1 MNNKEKL
8 SAALAEWIMNVAEG
22 VLPQVSIPPT
32 STIGRV
38 MQGFFGIDIASYSI
52 YKELG
57 FLVAP
62 TVKMAIGPM
71 LDKYLSGL
79 DDEKIKEVAMMYADA
94 LRTQAQNNG
103 YVNIFGIQLGA
114 NAFEGLRDILN
125 KHLGI

>member
-1 MNNKEKL
+1 
-8 SAALAEWIMNVAEG
+8 MNVAEG
-22 VLPQVSIPPT
+22 VLPQVSISPT

-79 DDEKIKEVAMMYADA
+79 ADEKIKEVAMMYADA